1 VYEALELDDE
11 RALEASGREL
21 GVELAAVPQQLRS
34 HVPLQR
40 IVAAAQPDNRV
51 GAPST
56 CSGPWLTPPR
66 VDGVLARDQNL
77 KVEGQIEQRHQ
88 LRARVRARAAEAQAK
103 LVSALALAAGLE
115 REPVG
120 ARPLAARDRGVNHK
134 HRIVDADRSYY
145 SDAEGWVAAALRSA
159 VGAVRGAPCA
169 GEAMTNMRFLSYMEP
184 GGGLPPHVDLSRTR
198 RDGRVSSCTFILY
211 LNDCG
216 AGGETVLLERLE
228 QPSAVRAAVTPRRG
242 RLLLFPHLCPHLAA
256 EAVAGGLPKVLLRGE
271 ML

>member
-1 VYEALELDDE
+1 MCL
-11 RALEASGREL
+11 
-21 GVELAAVPQQLRS
+21 
-34 HVPLQR
+34 
-40 IVAAAQPDNRV
+40 
-51 GAPST
+51 
-56 CSGPWLTPPR
+56 WLTPR
-66 VDGVLARDQNL
+66 S
-77 KVEGQIEQRHQ
+77 
-88 LRARVRARAAEAQAK
+88 RAARGS
-103 LVSALALAAGLE
+103 LF
-115 REPVG
+115 
-120 ARPLAARDRGVNHK
+120 ARLPLAARDRGVNHK